1 MFPKL
6 KRRPILFALVL
17 PLLVMLAL
25 PACNP
30 GKSADSP
37 ATPRSSDN

>member
-17 PLLVMLAL
+17 PLFAMMAL
-25 PACNP
+25 PACTP
-30 GKSADSP
+30 GKSADPP
-37 ATPRSSDN
+37 ATPRSPDN